1 MVQRES
7 LQGLSLKPARTSA
20 PQLPELS
27 LHRRQLGE
35 LAGIFRWSV
44 LATEDWLQR
53 DKRQDWHGLGML
65 LVVALHAAII
75 AWLVLH
81 QEPVI
86 IEPKP
91 EPMTVSLITLPAKKE
106 EAPAPEVVPIIKK
119 QPVVKPVIKPKET
132 PVKPIE
138 RPAPVV
144 DKIVE
149 TTPDQ
154 PRFEAST
161 QPSAPPLEV
170 PAAVAPSKPAPVAS
184 APPKQEVVEE
194 KEEPPKFGVAYLN
207 NPRPEY
213 PRLSHR
219 AGEEGK
225 VLMKVLVSAEG
236 LPESVD
242 VIKSS
247 GFERLDKAAVTA
259 VKQWR
264 FEPARKGGKAL
275 SAYVNVPLSFSL
287 TQN

>member
-1 MVQRES
+1 MLQRES
-7 LQGLSLKPARTSA
+7 LRGLSLKPGRASDPRV
-20 PQLPELS
+20 PELS

-44 LATEDWLQR
+44 LATEDWLAR
-53 DKRQDWHGLGML
+53 DNRQGWQGLGML
-65 LVVALHAAII
+65 AVVALHAAVI
-75 AWLVLH
+75 AWLLMH
-81 QEPVI
+81 EEPI
-86 IEPKP
+86 IVEPKP
-91 EPMTVSLITLPAKKE
+91 EPITVLLITLPAKKE
-106 EAPAPEVVPIIKK
+106 DAPAPEVVPIIKK
-119 QPVVKPVIKPKET
+119 QPVAKPIIKPKET

-144 DKIVE
+144 ERITE
-149 TTPDQ
+149 PAPDQ
-154 PRFEAST
+154 PKFEAST
-161 QPSAPPLEV
+161 QPSAPPLEAPV
-170 PAAVAPSKPAPVAS
+170 AAAPSKPTPAA

-194 KEEPPKFGVAYLN
+194 KVEPPKFGVAYLN
-207 NPRPEY
+207 NPAPDY
-213 PRLSHR
+213 PRLSQR

-236 LPESVD
+236 RPESVE
-242 VIKSS
+242 VINSS
-247 GFERLDKAAVTA
+247 GFERLDKAAVNA